1 MSYRAGVSTVLVILF
16 VFAAGCATM
25 ETAGHKY
32 IMRGQILE
40 VADNEAYLCVG
51 SRDGAKVGQ
60 ELAVYRFVRMPTV
73 TSKSPLP
80 IYKRESAGRI
90 KIVEIMDEHYARAR
104 VLSGDVKANYVAEM
118 EE

>member
-1 MSYRAGVSTVLVILF
+1 MDRRAVVRVVLAVMFVSAV
-16 VFAAGCATM
+16 GCATM

-40 VADNEAYLCVG
+40 VADGEAYLCVG
-51 SRDGAKVGQ
+51 SRDGAKPGQ

-73 TSKSPLP
+73 TSKAVMPL
-80 IYKRESAGRI
+80 YKRESAGRI
-90 KIVEIMDEHYARAR
+90 KIVEIVDEHYARAK
-104 VLSGDVKANYVAEM
+104 VLAGEVKANYVTEL